1 MKIPKEY
8 TNMLLE
14 VLDDV
19 MSAFGYG
26 RIYDKIVYVVQAMYE
41 ANPEYDFS
49 KYYYVYKAIQKG

>member
-8 TNMLLE
+8 CNMLLQ
-14 VLDDV
+14 VLDTF
-19 MSAFGYG
+19 MGLMGYG
-26 RIYDKIVYVVQAMYE
+26 RTYDEVVFVVQAMYE